1 MTYIIVGAGA
11 IGGTLGAYMLR
22 AGHDVLFADTAA
34 DHVRAINER
43 GLTIEGFSGS
53 FTVPARAV
61 APAELRSPLGAVLLA
76 TKALAT
82 ETAVASFAAKL
93 APDGFVASV
102 QNGLNEL
109 GISRMVGRE
118 RTIGCFIN
126 FSADYL
132 EPGRIHFGGPGKFAI
147 GELDGSVTPR
157 LRALQAACSALCPV
171 EVTDNIF
178 GYLWGKLAYGA
189 MLTATALTN
198 DSMGDSI
205 DGNRE
210 LMVSIATEVLNVAD
224 AVGVRPLGFDGFEP
238 DLYRSGEWASID
250 ASIDRMVALR
260 RQDQKARTGIW
271 RDIAVRK
278 RKTEVEAH
286 YAPVVAEA
294 ARHGIAVPRLQ
305 ALLRLMGE
313 VEAGRRAQASANL
326 AEIPR

>member
-1 MTYIIVGAGA
+1 
-11 IGGTLGAYMLR
+11 
-22 AGHDVLFADTAA
+22 
-34 DHVRAINER
+34 
-43 GLTIEGFSGS
+43 
-53 FTVPARAV
+53 
-61 APAELRSPLGAVLLA
+61 LGAVLLA

-82 ETAVASFAAKL
+82 EAAVASFADKL
-93 APDGFVASV
+93 APDGFVVSV
-102 QNGLNEL
+102 QNGLNEWI
-109 GISRMVGRE
+109 ISRMIGRE

-132 EPGRIHFGGPGKFAI
+132 EPGRIHFAGPGKFAI
-147 GELDGSVTPR
+147 GELDGTITQR
-157 LRALQAACSALCPV
+157 LRTLQGACCALCSV

-205 DGNRE
+205 DRNRE
-210 LMVSIATEVLNVAD
+210 LMVNLANEVLSVAD

-238 DLYRSGEWASID
+238 ELYRSGDWAAINVSL
-250 ASIDRMVALR
+250 DRMVAIR
-260 RQDQKARTGIW
+260 RQDQKGRTGIW

-286 YAPVVAEA
+286 YRPVLAEA
-294 ARHGIAVPRLQ
+294 AQHGIAVPRLQ

-313 VEAGRRAQASANL
+313 VEAGRRAQASENL
-326 AEIPR
+326 TEISR